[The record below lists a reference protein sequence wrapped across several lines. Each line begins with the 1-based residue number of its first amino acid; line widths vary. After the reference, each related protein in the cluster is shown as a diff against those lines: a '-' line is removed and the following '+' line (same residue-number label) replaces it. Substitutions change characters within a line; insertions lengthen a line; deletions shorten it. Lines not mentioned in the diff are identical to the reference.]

1 MIKLYLIDIIT
12 VLIATIVS
20 LSNLNDFITLSILI
34 LTLILT
40 IKRFFKHK
48 KK

>member
-12 VLIATIVS
+12 VLTATIIS

>member
-12 VLIATIVS
+12 VLTATIVS